1 MNLSDTLKQAIEEHL
16 AAPEKEQNTSRIDS
30 AYWAFIA
37 DSFAECVRYKKDL
50 HAVITDM
57 KDLID
62 FGLCPEM
69 LKNGEVVKAAIKPS
83 ITPSEYIRIT
93 VLSSFI
99 EDRLNTILQETS
111 RERIEKEI
119 AIAERER
126 SRQEKE
132 LLSLQDARK
141 ELLFSVF
148 NASPKTGTIVEHLG
162 TVDELQFSSLTM
174 KKTVVKGS
182 YVTPDKKRDHFTR
195 EKSIADLQGKID
207 RFLSS
212 DPNQKANADQI
223 RQQSADIMIAI
234 EKIIDQNAGIA
245 KLREEIDRIE
255 REQRAISG
263 LELENRIRMEIDYL
277 KDLVRLSAR
286 RLHTASCPLLRKDDT
301 YFTFDELAK
310 CLDRVLEFDPRVFQN
325 ERTVHFGKPSILL
338 IPGNGNALYDWK
350 NNQIVVPLVPYQKNF
365 MASIAS
371 GIVEYRFDTDEEKK
385 LLNSFNLLPENKTI
399 KSVVQLK
406 SKLVKEYTL
415 WMTSEYAGFR
425 VLSTFSKKWF
435 EREIAP
441 GRNDIFIPFAFQ
453 PFELSSAQ
461 FQKLLEKTENE
472 VKDRQ
477 NAPLDS
483 LWIGSIL
490 EYQRGNYEKAYE
502 LVSELVK
509 RDPSRDFAWYN
520 YGHTAMKAMRKKEA
534 IEAFNQF
541 IKMRTQSWWTSVAY
555 DLVRQLQIG

>member
-1 MNLSDTLKQAIEEHL
+1 MNLSDTLKKAIEEYL
-16 AAPEKEQNTSRIDS
+16 AASEKEQNTSRIDS
-30 AYWAFIA
+30 AYWALIA

-62 FGLCPEM
+62 FGICPEM
-69 LKNGEVVKAAIKPS
+69 LKNGEVVKAT
-83 ITPSEYIRIT
+83 ITPSTAPSEHLKVT
-93 VLSSFI
+93 VLSTFI
-99 EDRLNTILQETS
+99 EDRLNTILQESS

-126 SRQEKE
+126 SRHEKE
-132 LLSLQDARK
+132 LLALQEIRK
-141 ELLFSVF
+141 ELLFSAF
-148 NASPKTGTIVEHLG
+148 NASPKTGTIAEQMDM
-162 TVDELQFSSLTM
+162 VDELQFFSLTM
-174 KKTVVKGS
+174 KKSVVKGAF
-182 YVTPDKKRDHFTR
+182 VTVEKKREHFTR
-195 EKSIADLQGKID
+195 EKNITEMQSKID

-212 DPNQKANADQI
+212 DLAQKANAEQI
-223 RQQSADIMIAI
+223 RQQSADINVAI
-234 EKIIDQNAGIA
+234 EIVIDQEAGIA

-255 REQRAISG
+255 REQRTISG
-263 LELENRIRMEIDYL
+263 LELENRIRIEIDYL

-286 RLHTASCPLLRKDDT
+286 RLHTTSCPLLRKDDS
-301 YFTFDELAK
+301 YFSFDELAK
-310 CLDRVLEFDPRVFQN
+310 CLNRVLEFDPHVFQN

-350 NNQIVVPLVPYQKNF
+350 NNQIMVPLVPYQKNF

-371 GIVEYRFDTDEEKK
+371 GIIEYRFDTDEEKK

-406 SKLVKEYTL
+406 SKLIKEYTL

-425 VLSTFSKKWF
+425 VLSTLSKKWF

-441 GRNDIFIPFAFQ
+441 SRNDIYTPFAFQ
-453 PFELSSAQ
+453 PFELPSAQ
-461 FQKLLEKTENE
+461 FQKLLEKIESE
-472 VKDRQ
+472 VTDRQ
-477 NAPLDS
+477 NAPQES
-483 LWIGSIL
+483 LWTGSVL

-520 YGHTAMKAMRKKEA
+520 YGHTALKAMRKKEA

-541 IKMRTQSWWTSVAY
+541 IKMRSQSWWTSVAY
-555 DLVRQLQIG
+555 DWVRQLQIG

>member
-50 HAVITDM
+50 HAVVTDM

-83 ITPSEYIRIT
+83 ITPSEHIRIT

-286 RLHTASCPLLRKDDT
+286 RLHTSSCPLLRKDDA

-371 GIVEYRFDTDEEKK
+371 GIIEYRFDTDEEKK

>member
-1 MNLSDTLKQAIEEHL
+1 MNLSDTLKKAIEEYL
-16 AAPEKEQNTSRIDS
+16 AASEKEQNTSRIDS
-30 AYWAFIA
+30 AYWALIA

-62 FGLCPEM
+62 FGICPEM
-69 LKNGEVVKAAIKPS
+69 LKNGEVVKAT
-83 ITPSEYIRIT
+83 ITPSTAPSEHLKVT
-93 VLSSFI
+93 VLSTFI
-99 EDRLNTILQETS
+99 EDRLNTILQESS

-126 SRQEKE
+126 SRHEKE
-132 LLSLQDARK
+132 LLALQEIRK
-141 ELLFSVF
+141 ELLFSAF
-148 NASPKTGTIVEHLG
+148 NASPKTGTISEQMDM
-162 TVDELQFSSLTM
+162 VDELQFFSLTM
-174 KKTVVKGS
+174 KKSVVKGAF
-182 YVTPDKKRDHFTR
+182 VTVEKKREHFTR
-195 EKSIADLQGKID
+195 EKNITEMQSKID

-212 DPNQKANADQI
+212 DLAQKANAEQI
-223 RQQSADIMIAI
+223 RQQSADINVAI
-234 EKIIDQNAGIA
+234 EIVIDQEAGIA

-255 REQRAISG
+255 REQRTISG
-263 LELENRIRMEIDYL
+263 LELENRIRIEIDYL

-286 RLHTASCPLLRKDDT
+286 RLHTTSCPLLRKDDS
-301 YFTFDELAK
+301 YFSFDELAK
-310 CLDRVLEFDPRVFQN
+310 CLNRVLEFDPHVFQN

-350 NNQIVVPLVPYQKNF
+350 NNQIMVPLVPYQKNF

-371 GIVEYRFDTDEEKK
+371 GIIEYRFDTDEEKK

-406 SKLVKEYTL
+406 SKLIKEYTL

-425 VLSTFSKKWF
+425 VLSTLSKKWF

-441 GRNDIFIPFAFQ
+441 SRNDIYTPFAFQ
-453 PFELSSAQ
+453 PFELPSAQ
-461 FQKLLEKTENE
+461 FQKLLEKIESE
-472 VKDRQ
+472 VTDRQ
-477 NAPLDS
+477 NAPQES
-483 LWIGSIL
+483 LWTGSVL

-520 YGHTAMKAMRKKEA
+520 YGHTALKAMRKKEA

-541 IKMRTQSWWTSVAY
+541 IKMRSQSWWTSVAY
-555 DLVRQLQIG
+555 DWVRQLQIG

>member
-1 MNLSDTLKQAIEEHL
+1 
-16 AAPEKEQNTSRIDS
+16 
-30 AYWAFIA
+30 
-37 DSFAECVRYKKDL
+37 
-50 HAVITDM
+50 
-57 KDLID
+57 
-62 FGLCPEM
+62 
-69 LKNGEVVKAAIKPS
+69 
-83 ITPSEYIRIT
+83 
-93 VLSSFI
+93 
-99 EDRLNTILQETS
+99 
-111 RERIEKEI
+111 
-119 AIAERER
+119 
-126 SRQEKE
+126 
-132 LLSLQDARK
+132 
-141 ELLFSVF
+141 
-148 NASPKTGTIVEHLG
+148 
-162 TVDELQFSSLTM
+162 
-174 KKTVVKGS
+174 
-182 YVTPDKKRDHFTR
+182 
-195 EKSIADLQGKID
+195 
-207 RFLSS
+207 
-212 DPNQKANADQI
+212 
-223 RQQSADIMIAI
+223 MIAI

-286 RLHTASCPLLRKDDT
+286 RLHTSSCPLLRKDDA

-371 GIVEYRFDTDEEKK
+371 GIIEYRFDTDEEKK

>member
-286 RLHTASCPLLRKDDT
+286 RLHTSSCPLLRKDDA

-371 GIVEYRFDTDEEKK
+371 GIIEYRFDTDEEKK

>member
-1 MNLSDTLKQAIEEHL
+1 MNLSDTLKKAIEEFR
-16 AAPEKEQNTSRIDS
+16 AASEKDQNTSRIDS

-50 HAVITDM
+50 HTVITDM

-62 FGLCPEM
+62 FGICPEM
-69 LKNGEVVKAAIKPS
+69 LENGEVIKATISPS
-83 ITPSEYIRIT
+83 VAPSEHLKVT
-93 VLSSFI
+93 VLSTFI
-99 EDRLNTILQETS
+99 EERLNTILQESS

-132 LLSLQDARK
+132 MLTLQETRK
-141 ELLFSVF
+141 ELLFSAF
-148 NASPKTGTIVEHLG
+148 NASPKTGSIAEQMEK
-162 TVDELQFSSLTM
+162 VDELQFSSLTM
-174 KKTVVKGS
+174 KKSVVKGAF
-182 YVTPDKKRDHFTR
+182 VAVEQKREHFTR
-195 EKSIADLQGKID
+195 EKTIAEMQGKID

-212 DPNQKANADQI
+212 DPNQKANVEQI
-223 RQQSADIMIAI
+223 RQQCADINAAI
-234 EKIIDQNAGIA
+234 EKVIDQNAAIT
-245 KLREEIDRIE
+245 KLHEEIDRIE

-263 LELENRIRMEIDYL
+263 LELENRIRLEIDYL

-350 NNQIVVPLVPYQKNF
+350 NNQIMVPLVPYQKNF

-371 GIVEYRFDTDEEKK
+371 GIIEYRFDTDEEKK
-385 LLNSFNLLPENKTI
+385 LLNSFNILPENKTI

-406 SKLVKEYTL
+406 SKLIKEYTI
-415 WMTSEYAGFR
+415 WMTSEYTGFR
-425 VLSTFSKKWF
+425 VLSTLSKKWF

-441 GRNDIFIPFAFQ
+441 GRNDIYTPFAFQ
-453 PFELSSAQ
+453 PFELPSAQ
-461 FQKLLEKTENE
+461 FQKLLEKTEGE

-477 NAPLDS
+477 NAPIES
-483 LWIGSIL
+483 LWSGSIL
-490 EYQRGNYEKAYE
+490 EYQRGNFEKAYE
-502 LVSELVK
+502 LLNELVK
-509 RDPSRDFAWYN
+509 RDPAREFAWYN

-541 IKMRTQSWWTSVAY
+541 IKMRSQSWWTSVAY
-555 DLVRQLQIG
+555 DQVRQLQVG

>member
-1 MNLSDTLKQAIEEHL
+1 MNLSDTLKQAIEEYL

-69 LKNGEVVKAAIKPS
+69 LKNGEVVKATINPS
-83 ITPSEYIRIT
+83 IAPSEHLKIIE
-93 VLSSFI
+93 LSFFI
-99 EDRLNTILQETS
+99 EERLNTILQETS

-119 AIAERER
+119 AILERER

-148 NASPKTGTIVEHLG
+148 NASPKTGTIIEHLG

-255 REQRAISG
+255 QEQRAISG

-286 RLHTASCPLLRKDDT
+286 RLHTSSCPLLRIDDA
-301 YFTFDELAK
+301 YFTFDELTK
-310 CLDRVLEFDPRVFQN
+310 CLNRVLEFDPHVFQN

-371 GIVEYRFDTDEEKK
+371 GIIEYRFDTDEEKK

-425 VLSTFSKKWF
+425 VLSTLSKKWF

-520 YGHTAMKAMRKKEA
+520 YGHTAIKAMRKKEA
-534 IEAFNQF
+534 IEAFSQF
-541 IKMRTQSWWTSVAY
+541 IKMRPQSWWTTVAY
-555 DLVRQLQIG
+555 DQVRQLQIG